1 MTENLISN
9 LNLDFFLIS
18 VLSYLVGSIPFGLI
32 FTRIAGLGDIR
43 SIGSGNLGATNVLR
57 TGNKALA
64 LLTLMSDAGK
74 GALIIVLIQYFYFD
88 NNSLMPFIILS
99 GMFLVLGHNFPI
111 WLGFKGG
118 KGIATTLGILLAV
131 NWIVGI
137 ATCVTWLIIAFIFR
151 YSSLAALIAIITS
164 PIYAWLLN
172 DINLVILAGIFMI
185 LAFFRHQ
192 ENIIRLVKGTENKI
206 NFRKNRN

>member
-1 MTENLISN
+1 MTENLLSN
-9 LNLDFFLIS
+9 LTVDFFFVS
-18 VLSYLVGSIPFGLI
+18 VLSYLIGSIPFGLI

-64 LLTLMSDAGK
+64 LLTLISDAGK
-74 GALIIVLIQYFYFD
+74 GAVIIVLIQYFYSH
-88 NNSLMPFIILS
+88 NNSLIPFTILS

-118 KGIATTLGILLAV
+118 KGIATTLGILLAA

-137 ATCVTWLIIAFIFR
+137 ATCLTWLIIAFLFR
-151 YSSLAALIAIITS
+151 YSSLAALIAIIIS

-172 DINLVILAGIFMI
+172 DTNLVVLAGIFAI
-185 LAFFRHQ
+185 LAFFRHV
-192 ENIIRLVKGTENKI
+192 ENIIRLVKGTESKI
-206 NFRKNRN
+206 KFGTNQN